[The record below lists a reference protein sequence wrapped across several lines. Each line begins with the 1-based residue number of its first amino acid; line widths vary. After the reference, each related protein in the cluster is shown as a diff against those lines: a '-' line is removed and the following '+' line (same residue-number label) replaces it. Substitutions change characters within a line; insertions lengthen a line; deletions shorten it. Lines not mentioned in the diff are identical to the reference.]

1 MKDNYS
7 PLLVCGL
14 NQHSYNLGK
23 WSTVSPYNIM
33 TMYVF
38 FLKIRLIYS
47 IIFIFGNLSEEEE
60 YEIEERNDM
69 E

>member
-1 MKDNYS
+1 
-7 PLLVCGL
+7 
-14 NQHSYNLGK
+14 
-23 WSTVSPYNIM
+23 M